1 MTPVS
6 SSLIEL
12 LTQKPTG
19 SSSAFQPD
27 YLYLVKFL
35 RTDFNPLVGIGLRT
49 GAGGDATVT
58 LTVVSDQKGVP
69 DEVLFK
75 AELSLPRGKDA
86 SGAASL
92 VTALPEPLNEIS
104 TFWLGFRLS
113 APVEVFT
120 RLPVFVG
127 SRSAA
132 TMDYAQLQGSLLNSA
147 FEQIVNDDKL
157 GMPILF
163 PIFQFSNWGG

>member
-12 LTQKPTG
+12 LTQQPTG

-35 RTDFNPLVGIGLRT
+35 RTDFNPLAGIGLRT
-49 GAGGDATVT
+49 GAAGDGTVM
-58 LTVVSDQKGVP
+58 LAVVSDQRGVP
-69 DEVLFK
+69 NEVLFK
-75 AELSLPRGKDA
+75 TELSLPRGNG
-86 SGAASL
+86 GAGEASL
-92 VTALPEPLNEIS
+92 VTALPKPLNEIS
-104 TFWLGFRLS
+104 TFWLGFRFS
-113 APVEVFT
+113 TSVQVYT

-127 SRSAA
+127 SRSVA
-132 TMDYAQLQGSLLNSA
+132 TVDFGELTGSLLNTA
-147 FEQIVNDDKL
+147 FVQLVNDDTL